1 MRPLFLIGLPGVGK
15 STIGRIVAER
25 LGVRFVDTDL
35 FVESRYHATISSMI
49 GCCGIDKFRKRERVA
64 LLELLQVEDTLIAT
78 GGGLPTWEDNMDRML
93 AHGLVVYLRS
103 PLDILADR
111 LYSFRATR
119 PAVADKTRG
128 EVGDYLERVSEKR
141 EPHYSRAQ
149 VVVPIGHLRTAEE
162 ERIAAEQ
169 VIEAI
174 RQYIE
179 KEDA

>member
-25 LGVRFVDTDL
+25 LGLQFVDTDL

-64 LLELLQVEDTLIAT
+64 LLELLQAEDILIAT
-78 GGGLPTWEDNMDRML
+78 GGGLPTCEDNMDRML
-93 AHGLVVYLRS
+93 ARGLVVYLSS

-111 LYSFRATR
+111 LYSVRATR
-119 PAVADKTRG
+119 PAVADKTRS
-128 EVGDYLERVSEKR
+128 EVRDYLEMVSEKR

-149 VVVPIGHLRTAEE
+149 VTVPIGHLRNSAEE
-162 ERIAAEQ
+162 IEAAEL
-169 VIEAI
+169 VKEAI
-174 RQYIE
+174 RRYLE
-179 KEDA
+179 EHD

>member
-35 FVESRYHATISSMI
+35 FVESRYHASISSMI

-103 PLDILADR
+103 PLDLLAER
-111 LYSFRATR
+111 LYSVRATR
-119 PAVADKTRG
+119 PAVADKTRS
-128 EVGDYLERVSEKR
+128 EVCDYLEMVSEKR
-141 EPHYSRAQ
+141 EPYYSRAH
-149 VVVPIGHLRTAEE
+149 VTVPIGHLRNSAEE
-162 ERIAAEQ
+162 REAAEQ
-169 VIEAI
+169 VTEAI
-174 RQYIE
+174 RRYLE
-179 KEDA
+179 EHD

>member
-1 MRPLFLIGLPGVGK
+1 MGK

-35 FVESRYHATISSMI
+35 FVESRYHASISSMI
-49 GCCGIDKFRKRERVA
+49 GCCGIDKFRKSERVA

-93 AHGLVVYLRS
+93 AHGLLVYLRS

-111 LYSFRATR
+111 LYSVRATR
-119 PAVADKTRG
+119 PAVADKTRS
-128 EVGDYLERVSEKR
+128 EVHDYLERVSEKR
-141 EPHYSRAQ
+141 EPYYSRAQ

-162 ERIAAEQ
+162 ERMAAEQ

-174 RQYIE
+174 RQYME

>member
-1 MRPLFLIGLPGVGK
+1 MGK

-25 LGVRFVDTDL
+25 LGLQFVDTDL

-93 AHGLVVYLRS
+93 AHGLVVYLHS

-111 LYSFRATR
+111 LYSVRATR

-174 RQYIE
+174 RQYME

>member
-25 LGVRFVDTDL
+25 LGLRFVDTDL
-35 FVESRYHATISSMI
+35 FVESRYHTTISSMI

-111 LYSFRATR
+111 LYSVRATR
-119 PAVADKTRG
+119 PAVADKTRS
-128 EVGDYLERVSEKR
+128 EVHDYLEMVSKKR
-141 EPHYSRAQ
+141 EPYYSRAH
-149 VVVPIGHLRTAEE
+149 VTVPIGHLRNSAEE
-162 ERIAAEQ
+162 REAAEQ
-169 VIEAI
+169 VTEAI
-174 RQYIE
+174 RRYLE
-179 KEDA
+179 EHD

>member
-64 LLELLQVEDTLIAT
+64 LLELLQEEDTLIAT
-78 GGGLPTWEDNMDRML
+78 GGGLPTWEDNMNRML

-103 PLDILADR
+103 SLDILTDR
-111 LYSFRATR
+111 LYSVRATR
-119 PAVADKTRG
+119 PAVADKTRS
-128 EVGDYLERVSEKR
+128 EIRNYLEMVSEKR

-149 VVVPIGHLRTAEE
+149 VTVPIGHLRNSAEE
-162 ERIAAEQ
+162 LEAAEL
-169 VIEAI
+169 VVEAI
-174 RQYIE
+174 RRYLE
-179 KEDA
+179 EHD